1 MFFFFL
7 LSQLFF
13 IPSQQWVSY
22 YEDKNIAISYTSEV
36 CSDKVYNFS
45 FEYYLLKIKNKTD
58 KTIVVNFNKGLSVKE
73 ENKIAFVLNPF
84 EIITGSCDY
93 NVLDLKIFKSETN
106 LNLSKKTNGFY
117 LTKIQIIEVN

>member
-45 FEYYLLKIKNKTD
+45 FEYYLLKVKNKTD
-58 KTIVVNFNKGLSVKE
+58 KTIVVNFNKGLNVKE
-73 ENKIAFVLNPF
+73 ENKIAFVLNPS
-84 EIITGSCDY
+84 EIKTGTCEN
-93 NVLDLKIFKSETN
+93 NVLDLKVFKRETD
-106 LNLSKKTNGFY
+106 LNLSKKTYGFY
-117 LTKIQIIEVN
+117 LTNIQIIEVN